1 MRYRGARWFMGLLL
15 GGGCLVASAGCGTSP
30 ASRFYALSPIE
41 SPGGVT
47 ITAGQPIA
55 LVIRSVQVPME
66 VDRPQIVTRT
76 GENTLQLA
84 EFDRWAS
91 PLRDSI
97 SQLIADNLSVLLQ
110 TDRVAVYPSR
120 LDVSVDGEVR
130 VQITRFEGR
139 LGGVCALDA
148 QWHVVSNNGRATV
161 YGRSR
166 LSEMADSSYTSVV
179 ATQSR
184 LVGLLSSEIA
194 AAIQAGS
201 R

>member
-1 MRYRGARWFMGLLL
+1 MRRRGARWFMGLLL
-15 GGGCLVASAGCGTSP
+15 GGGCVVASAGCGTSP
-30 ASRFYALSPIE
+30 ASRFYTLSPTVR
-41 SPGGVT
+41 SDGVM
-47 ITAGQPIA
+47 TATVQPIA
-55 LVIRSVQVPME
+55 LVIRSVQLPME

-97 SQLIADNLSVLLQ
+97 PQLIADNLSALLQ

-120 LDVSVDGEVR
+120 PGGSADGEVL

-139 LGGVCALDA
+139 LGGACALDA
-148 QWHVVSNNGRATV
+148 QWRVVSNDGRPTV

-166 LSEMADSSYTSVV
+166 LSEIANSNYTSVV

-184 LVGLLSSEIA
+184 LVGVLSTEIA
-194 AAIQAGS
+194 AAIRAGA